1 MNREGDV
8 IRVLLADEH
17 SLLREAVHVILERE
31 PELEVVGEAADA
43 FQALTEVERIRPD
56 VVMLGARLPH
66 SDGLR
71 AASMIKERLPS
82 CAVVVVDDQ
91 EDESML
97 VEALRAGAAGYI
109 AKTRPLHELID
120 AARAVHRGET
130 LVPPAMLG
138 GLLARLFRQSSE
150 RDEALRLISRLT
162 RREREVLALLAEGA
176 DNDAIARALVISPHT
191 ARTHIQNILA
201 KIGAHSRL
209 EAAMMVTRNGV
220 LRDLATSLP

>member
-1 MNREGDV
+1 VNGDGDV
-8 IRVLLADEH
+8 IRVLLAAEQ
-17 SLLREAVHVILERE
+17 SLLREAVRVTLEHQ
-31 PELEVVGEAADA
+31 PDLEVVGEAAA
-43 FQALTEVERIRPD
+43 GFQALTEAERIRPD
-56 VVMLGARLPH
+56 VVVLDINLPNC
-66 SDGLR
+66 DGLR

-82 CAVVVVDDQ
+82 CAVVIVDDQ
-91 EDESML
+91 ENESIL
-97 VEALRAGAAGYI
+97 IEALRAGAAGYI

-138 GLLARLFRQSSE
+138 GLLARLFRQHSE

-176 DNDAIARALVISPHT
+176 DNEAIARALVISPHT
-191 ARTHIQNILA
+191 ARTHIQNILG

-220 LRDLATSLP
+220 LQVLATSGV

>member
-1 MNREGDV
+1 MNGDGDV
-8 IRVLLADEH
+8 IRVLLAAEQ
-17 SLLREAVHVILERE
+17 SLLREAVRVTLEHQ
-31 PELEVVGEAADA
+31 PDLEVVGEAAA
-43 FQALTEVERIRPD
+43 GFQALTEAERIRPD
-56 VVMLGARLPH
+56 VVVLDINLPNC
-66 SDGLR
+66 DGLR

-82 CAVVVVDDQ
+82 CAVVIVDDQ
-91 EDESML
+91 ENESIL
-97 VEALRAGAAGYI
+97 IEALRAGAAGYI

-138 GLLARLFRQSSE
+138 GLLARLFRQHSE

-176 DNDAIARALVISPHT
+176 DNEAIARALVISPHT
-191 ARTHIQNILA
+191 ARTHIQNILG

-220 LRDLATSLP
+220 LQVLATSGV